1 MLDFSNQTRTGQ
13 VGKKRIFN
21 GSWCNAEEKHPTNN
35 ITVLEPQDQEIV
47 EFDAIQ
53 ERFFFSLVVFIL
65 LNCLLFLATNQT
77 IRSIKI
83 LHFFLAYSSFIS
95 THSFSGKGTL
105 MLCGAALSIRRAR
118 QDADSA
124 LLNAMVIRENSSGTQ
139 EPTCEL
145 GYIPCNPLP
154 YDATMIKTGETHY
167 HLGPG
172 KGYFI
177 SPCSSSHVST

>member
-1 MLDFSNQTRTGQ
+1 MQCG
-13 VGKKRIFN
+13 GKTPDEPYHSFRASRSGDWWIWCSSGTIFFQP
-21 GSWCNAEEKHPTNN
+21 GCFYFAELP
-35 ITVLEPQDQEIV
+35 
-47 EFDAIQ
+47 
-53 ERFFFSLVVFIL
+53 VVFG
-65 LNCLLFLATNQT
+65 NKSDN
-77 IRSIKI
+77 SIKI
-83 LHFFLAYSSFIS
+83 LPFFLAYSSFVS